1 MRDEPNAMMYER
13 RVYEEQLRLIQ
24 KEVDRVSLTNLD
36 LINAENTAKRLKV
49 EDSLVPIGGGAYIK
63 ANVYN
68 TKILVPIGAG
78 YMTEMDAETAA
89 RELKRRIEATKKA
102 VEELAKKY
110 REISHQ
116 LVKTTE
122 KLKELKTAAHINKQ
136 VEENL
141 GEDYV

>member
-1 MRDEPNAMMYER
+1 MKNEPNALMYER

-36 LINAENTAKRLKV
+36 LINAENTAKRLEV

-68 TKILVPIGAG
+68 TKILIPIGAG
-78 YMTEMDAETAA
+78 YMTEMDAEMAS
-89 RELKRRIEATKKA
+89 RELRRRIEATKKA

-116 LVKTTE
+116 LITTTE
-122 KLKELKTAAHINKQ
+122 RLRELKTAAQINKQ

-141 GEDYV
+141 GEDYI